1 MQAVFVAFHRGHWI
15 PNPGGRAVG
24 IELPIAVR
32 GWAGLRDL
40 LTPYNNP
47 QPLIVSEFRPG

>member
-1 MQAVFVAFHRGHWI
+1 MQAVFVAFHREHWI